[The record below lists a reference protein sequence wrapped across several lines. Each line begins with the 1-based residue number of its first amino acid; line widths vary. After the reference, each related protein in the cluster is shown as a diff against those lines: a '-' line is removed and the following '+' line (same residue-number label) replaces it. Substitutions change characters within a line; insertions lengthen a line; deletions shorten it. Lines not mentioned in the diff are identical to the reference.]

1 MEDNIL
7 AEFEGND
14 VVVDSI
20 KVYLKS
26 IGNYPRLTADQEKS
40 LSYKA
45 INGDRNA
52 INALVE
58 SNLLL
63 VVSIAKKY
71 YGCGLPLLD
80 LIQEGNLGLMRAAE
94 RYDGEKGYRF
104 STYATYWIKQAISRA
119 LGDKSRVIR
128 IPANVLDLSNKVK
141 KVIADMAQKGIKNP
155 TAAEIAGELNVDIEK
170 VRDVLDLTQASA
182 SLDTPVDDDGET
194 CMGDLIADTL
204 AEDPLMKVIRESN
217 KDIINEV
224 FNTLPEREGD
234 ILKMRFGINKNAPMT
249 LEQVGEVYGL
259 SKERIRQLEGRAI
272 RKLRNP
278 YRMKLLKEAM
288 SL

>member
-14 VVVDSI
+14 VVVDGI

-40 LSYKA
+40 LSHKA
-45 INGDRNA
+45 INGDRDA

-141 KVIADMAQKGIKNP
+141 KVTADMAQKGIKNP

-170 VRDVLDLTQASA
+170 IRDVLDLTQASA

-194 CMGDLIADTL
+194 CIGDLIADTL

-259 SKERIRQLEGRAI
+259 SKERIRQLESRAI